1 MIKKNKKLA
10 IFFIVSVIV
19 VSVVLIGCG
28 KPMEKIEK
36 SYSSS
41 EINKIDIITNANDIY
56 LTGKETENVTI
67 NFIGAKKELSTL
79 NNGVLTIDIHETLAG
94 ITTSPIEP
102 LYIEIPQNQIS
113 SISLKS
119 DAGNI
124 KIDNVSVS
132 DLIAVTEVGNI
143 TAIGLNGK
151 IKAETTVG
159 TIETTLPIGTEI
171 IDGKDGLGNIL
182 NIENDSGD
190 NDDNSECNSN
200 LYTNTGVITLE

>member
-1 MIKKNKKLA
+1 MIKKHT

-19 VSVVLIGCG
+19 ASEVLIGCS
-28 KPMEKIEK
+28 KPIEKIEK

-67 NFIGAKKELSTL
+67 NYIGSKKELATL
-79 NNGVLTIDIHETLAG
+79 DNGVLTIDIHETFAG
-94 ITTSPIEP
+94 FTTSPIEP

-113 SISLKS
+113 SICLKS

-124 KIDNVSVS
+124 KIDNVRAS
-132 DLIAVTEVGNI
+132 DLIAATEVGNI

-151 IKAETTVG
+151 IKAETSVG
-159 TIETTLPIGTEI
+159 KIETSLPIGNDI

-182 NIENDSGD
+182 NIENNSGD
-190 NDDNSECNSN
+190 NNDNSEFNSN